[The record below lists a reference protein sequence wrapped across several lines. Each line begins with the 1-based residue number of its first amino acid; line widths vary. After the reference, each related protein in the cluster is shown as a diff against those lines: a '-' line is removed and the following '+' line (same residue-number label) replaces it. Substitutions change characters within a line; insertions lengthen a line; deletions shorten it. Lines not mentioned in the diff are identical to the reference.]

1 MMVCARACVDQR
13 ERLVCEWYMRVCKSE
28 RDNSRRI
35 WWGFAL
41 IIFLYHALIILLYHA
56 LIIF

>member
-1 MMVCARACVDQR
+1 MMVCARVCVDQR

-41 IIFLYHALIILLYHA
+41 IIFLYHALII
-56 LIIF
+56 F

>member
-1 MMVCARACVDQR
+1 MSSKFLKKNKFILLFIHDGMCA
-13 ERLVCEWYMRVCKSE
+13 RVCKSE

-41 IIFLYHALIILLYHA
+41 IIFLYHALII
-56 LIIF
+56 F